1 MTQDNTVGF
10 LLFPDQWDELEDLT
24 PEEFRR
30 VMQSLFVFAGA
41 DCEMPENMSRLEKS
55 VFKSLKKSI
64 ARSMKNY
71 ESIRKARV
79 EAGRKGGLQRIEN
92 ARIRESMQADLSTL
106 HLAQANQ
113 AKTTTKTMTTTTAK
127 NKTMTTTNDNHSP
140 VQHPPAK
147 AAAPDEAGVCAAKAP
162 KGCTAAPEGDVSHAQ
177 EKPALSK
184 AAVQEHF
191 EALWQLYPSKRGKNQ
206 VSERAK
212 RALMAVSVEDMRT
225 AIARYKAEVE
235 NAHFD
240 RAWLNGST
248 WFGGRY
254 EDYLGDNYTPQPA
267 VSHTPKTSRR
277 ARECAVSAD
286 EAERRSNYFRSRE
299 E

>member
-1 MTQDNTVGF
+1 MTEEKKSFVLYYSMIEQVKRLNNDQIAD
-10 LLFPDQWDELEDLT
+10 LFRAILSTGGVCAMPKLDALTDMAFVPIRRELET
-24 PEEFRR
+24 N
-30 VMQSLFVFAGA
+30 A
-41 DCEMPENMSRLEKS
+41 DKWVEKREKY
-55 VFKSLKKSI
+55 V
-64 ARSMKNY
+64 
-71 ESIRKARV
+71 ES
-79 EAGRKGGLQRIEN
+79 GRKGGLKKAEN
-92 ARIRESMQADLSTL
+92 IRKRNNPSLAIASDPRNASNVSLANVANLAVDVDADV
-106 HLAQANQ
+106 AVDAD
-113 AKTTTKTMTTTTAK
+113 ADVAVA
-127 NKTMTTTNDNHSP
+127 NHSP
-140 VQHPPAK
+140 VQHPPA
-147 AAAPDEAGVCAAKAP
+147 DVSGVCAAK
-162 KGCTAAPEGDVSHAQ
+162 AAPEGDVSHAQ

-206 VSERAK
+206 VTERAK

-225 AIARYKAEVE
+225 AIARYRAEVE

-254 EDYLGDNYTPQPA
+254 EDYLGENYTPQPA